1 MPMLSMPMLAMP
13 MLAMPIPGPLFSV
26 LVDPNVAYLLF
37 ILGIIGLVGEFHH
50 PGTLFPGIVG
60 AGALVLALL
69 GFSALGV
76 NWIGV
81 VLVMLAAGLLVA
93 EAHTPGFGLFALG
106 GILAFVA
113 GSLLLFLPLLGAA
126 PATSGRYVSPWL
138 IALGTLA
145 LSSYILIVVRAVLRT
160 RHLPTRSG
168 REALLGQDGVA
179 TSDLTLRGT
188 VRVGGEDWSAI
199 ADGGPIEAGETVEV
213 LAVEGI
219 TLRVHRPY
227 EWKLPDGSS
236 H

>member
-1 MPMLSMPMLAMP
+1 MLIMSML
-13 MLAMPIPGPLFSV
+13 IPGPLFPV
-26 LVDPNVAYLLF
+26 LADPNVAYLLF
-37 ILGIIGLVGEFHH
+37 IVGIIGLVGEFHH

-60 AGALVLALL
+60 AVALVLALL
-69 GFSALGV
+69 GFGALGV

-81 VLVMLAAGLLVA
+81 ALVVLAAGFFVA
-93 EAHTPGFGLFALG
+93 EAHMPRFGLFALG

-113 GSLLLFLPLLGAA
+113 GSLLLFTPLLGPA
-126 PATSGRYVSPWL
+126 PSTSGRYVSPWL

-145 LSSYILIVVRAVLRT
+145 VSAYVLIIVRAVLRT

-168 REALLGQDGVA
+168 SEALLGQDGVA

-199 ADGGPIEAGETVEV
+199 AEVGPIEAGETVEV
-213 LAVEGI
+213 IGVEGI

-236 H
+236 R

>member
-1 MPMLSMPMLAMP
+1 MLILS
-13 MLAMPIPGPLFSV
+13 MPIPGPLFPV
-26 LVDPNVAYLLF
+26 LADPNVTYLLF
-37 ILGIIGLVGEFHH
+37 IVGIIGLVGEFHH

-60 AGALVLALL
+60 AVALVLALL

-81 VLVMLAAGLLVA
+81 ALVVLAAGLFVA
-93 EAHTPGFGLFALG
+93 EAHMPRFGLFALG

-113 GSLLLFLPLLGAA
+113 GSLLLFTPLLGPA
-126 PATSGRYVSPWL
+126 PSTSGRYVSPWL

-145 LSSYILIVVRAVLRT
+145 VSAYILIIVRAVLRT

-168 REALLGQDGVA
+168 SEALLGQDGVA

-199 ADGGPIEAGETVEV
+199 AEVGPIEAGETVEV
-213 LAVEGI
+213 IGVEGI

-227 EWKLPDGSS
+227 EWKLPEGSS
-236 H
+236 P

>member
-1 MPMLSMPMLAMP
+1 MPLLSL
-13 MLAMPIPGPLFSV
+13 PIPGPLVSV
-26 LVDPNVAYLLF
+26 LADPNVAYLLF
-37 ILGIIGLVGEFHH
+37 ILGIIGVVGEFHH
-50 PGTLFPGIVG
+50 PGTLFPGILG
-60 AGALVLALL
+60 AVALVLALV

-81 VLVMLAAGLLVA
+81 ALVVLAAGLFVA
-93 EAHTPGFGLFALG
+93 EAHTPGVGLFALG
-106 GILAFVA
+106 GLLAFVA

-126 PATSGRYVSPWL
+126 PTASGRYVSPWL

-145 LSSYILIVVRAVLRT
+145 VSSYILIVVRAVLRT

-168 REALLGQDGVA
+168 REALLGQEGVA

-199 ADGGPIEAGETVEV
+199 ADGEPIEAGEPVEV

-227 EWKLPDGSS
+227 EWRVLDGLSR
-236 H
+236 

>member
-1 MPMLSMPMLAMP
+1 MVILS
-13 MLAMPIPGPLFSV
+13 MPIPGPLFPV
-26 LVDPNVAYLLF
+26 LADPNVAYLLF
-37 ILGIIGLVGEFHH
+37 IVGIIGLVGEFHH

-60 AGALVLALL
+60 AVALVLALL

-81 VLVMLAAGLLVA
+81 ALVVLAAGLFVA
-93 EAHTPGFGLFALG
+93 EAHMPRFGLFALG

-113 GSLLLFLPLLGAA
+113 GSLLLFTPLLGPA
-126 PATSGRYVSPWL
+126 PSTSGRYVSPWL

-145 LSSYILIVVRAVLRT
+145 VSAYVLIIVRAVLRT

-168 REALLGQDGVA
+168 SAALLGQDGVA

-199 ADGGPIEAGETVEV
+199 ADVGPIEAGETVEV
-213 LAVEGI
+213 IGVEGI

-236 H
+236 R

>member
-1 MPMLSMPMLAMP
+1 MSMLS
-13 MLAMPIPGPLFSV
+13 MPIPGPWFAV
-26 LVDPNVAYLLF
+26 LADPNVAYLLF

-60 AGALVLALL
+60 AVALVLALL

-76 NWIGV
+76 NWLGV

-93 EAHTPGFGLFALG
+93 GAHTPGVGLFALG
-106 GILAFVA
+106 GVLAFVA
-113 GSLLLFLPLLGAA
+113 GSLLLFMPLMGAA

-145 LSSYILIVVRAVLRT
+145 LSSYVLIVVRAVLRT
-160 RHLPTRSG
+160 RHLPTVTGS
-168 REALLGQDGVA
+168 EALLGQEGVA

-199 ADGGPIEAGETVEV
+199 ADGGPITAGETVEV

-219 TLRVHRPY
+219 MLRVHRPY
-227 EWKLPDGSS
+227 EWKLPDGSAR
-236 H
+236 

>member
-1 MPMLSMPMLAMP
+1 MLILS
-13 MLAMPIPGPLFSV
+13 MPIPGPLFPV
-26 LVDPNVAYLLF
+26 LADPNVAYLLF
-37 ILGIIGLVGEFHH
+37 IVGIIGLVGEFHH

-60 AGALVLALL
+60 AVALVLALL

-81 VLVMLAAGLLVA
+81 ALVVLAAGLFVA
-93 EAHTPGFGLFALG
+93 EAHMPRFGLFALG
-106 GILAFVA
+106 GIVAFVA
-113 GSLLLFLPLLGAA
+113 GSLLLFTPLLGPA
-126 PATSGRYVSPWL
+126 PSTSGRYVSPWL

-145 LSSYILIVVRAVLRT
+145 VSAYVLIIVRAVLRT

-168 REALLGQDGVA
+168 SEALLGQDGVA
-179 TSDLTLRGT
+179 TSNLTLRGT

-199 ADGGPIEAGETVEV
+199 ADVGPIEAGETVEV
-213 LAVEGI
+213 IGVEGI

-236 H
+236 R

>member
-1 MPMLSMPMLAMP
+1 MLILS
-13 MLAMPIPGPLFSV
+13 MPIPGPLFPV
-26 LVDPNVAYLLF
+26 LADPNVAYLLF
-37 ILGIIGLVGEFHH
+37 IVGIIGLVGEFHH

-60 AGALVLALL
+60 AVALVLALL

-81 VLVMLAAGLLVA
+81 ALVVLAAGLFVA
-93 EAHTPGFGLFALG
+93 EAHMPRFGLFALG

-113 GSLLLFLPLLGAA
+113 GSLLLFTPLLGPA
-126 PATSGRYVSPWL
+126 PSTSGRYVSPWL

-145 LSSYILIVVRAVLRT
+145 VSAYVLIIVRAVLRT

-168 REALLGQDGVA
+168 SEALLGQDGVA

-199 ADGGPIEAGETVEV
+199 ADVGPIEAGETVEV
-213 LAVEGI
+213 IGVEGI

-236 H
+236 R